1 MKLQN
6 SSGYIFRIKHLPLY
20 LACASMAL
28 SGCTSM
34 MQREGDPPSGP
45 AYVGWLPATFKT
57 PSNQQLPRPKEQ
69 WWQDFGS
76 EELNNIVETALTNNF
91 DLRIAIARVSQ
102 TRAQADIV
110 KSAQYPTLDANVRYG
125 IQAPTPGPG
134 YAANTSQWSSQPLW
148 QAGALVNYEVD
159 LWGKKGFDTQSA
171 FSQALA
177 SEFNRQAVA
186 LSLVGDVMT
195 VYFQV
200 VSLDE
205 RITVSERNLEAIRGV
220 GRGLERRVELG
231 DATLI
236 DLSQQ
241 LILQNNTDA
250 LVTNLKLQRER
261 AINRLAALMG
271 TTSSTIKIKAKS
283 VEEFTAPVVA
293 PGLPSDLLCRRPDI
307 RRAEASLEGAEAD
320 LLAARA
326 NLFPTFAITG
336 GGGYGSFLLS
346 QLTMPQSLFYNVTT
360 NLVQNI
366 FDAGKRRA
374 QIQLASA
381 KNVEL
386 LEGYANTVVGA
397 MRDVEDGLS
406 GVALTAQAYAAL
418 NDSRNRAQRL
428 AVMSAKVVERGGM
441 DYVQLYEIQR
451 TVIAS
456 EDAAVTARGDQL
468 IASVNLYK
476 AIGGGMKLEND
487 PCLGGGSL
495 PQANAEWVA
504 KANSA
509 DSVFGSK
516 PDFIVT
522 PKGQVNYRGTNTPL
536 PNAGI
541 KALESPMV
549 PRESSANI
557 QSSPV
562 MQESK

>member
-1 MKLQN
+1 MKPRQI
-6 SSGYIFRIKHLPLY
+6 SAYRFCTKHLPIYIVCSSL
-20 LACASMAL
+20 AL
-28 SGCTSM
+28 SGCTSL

-45 AYVGWLPATFKT
+45 TYVGWLPASYKT
-57 PSNQQLPRPKEQ
+57 PIDQQLPRPKER

-76 EELNNIVETALTNNF
+76 EELNTIVETTLTNNF
-91 DLRIAIARVSQ
+91 DLRIAIARVAQ

-110 KSAQYPTLDANVRYG
+110 KSAEYPTLDANVRYG
-125 IQAPTPGPG
+125 SQGPTPGPG
-134 YAANTSQWSSQPLW
+134 YAANTSQWNSQPLW

-205 RITVSERNLEAIRGV
+205 RIVVSERNLETIRGV

-250 LVTNLKLQRER
+250 LVTGLKLQRER
-261 AINRLAALMG
+261 ALNRLAALMG
-271 TTSSTIKIKAKS
+271 TTSSMVKIKVKS
-283 VEEFTAPVVA
+283 VEEFSAPIVS

-346 QLTMPQSLFYNVTT
+346 QLTMPQSLFYNITT

-386 LEGYANTVVGA
+386 LEGYANTVVAA

-406 GVALTAQAYAAL
+406 GVALTAKQYAAL
-418 NDSRNRAQRL
+418 NEARSRAQRL
-428 AVMSAKVVERGGM
+428 AIMSQKVVERGGM

-451 TVIAS
+451 TVLAS
-456 EDAAVTARGDQL
+456 EDAAITARSDQL
-468 IASVNLYK
+468 VASVNLYK
-476 AIGGGMKLEND
+476 AIGGGLKLEND
-487 PCLGGGSL
+487 PCLGGGAL
-495 PQANAEWVA
+495 PKANESWVA
-504 KANSA
+504 KANNA
-509 DSVFGSK
+509 DSVFGHK
-516 PDFIVT
+516 PDLVVS
-522 PKGQVNYRGTNTPL
+522 PAGQASYRGSGAPL
-536 PNAGI
+536 PGSGLQ
-541 KALESPMV
+541 ALESPLFT
-549 PRESSANI
+549 I
-557 QSSPV
+557 QNSPDS
-562 MQESK
+562 QESK

>member
-1 MKLQN
+1 
-6 SSGYIFRIKHLPLY
+6 
-20 LACASMAL
+20 
-28 SGCTSM
+28 M

-45 AYVGWLPATFKT
+45 AYVGWLPASFKT
-57 PSNQQLPRPKEQ
+57 PANQQLPRPKEQ

-76 EELNNIVETALTNNF
+76 EELNGIVETALTNNF

-110 KSAQYPTLDANVRYG
+110 KSAQYPTLDANIRYG
-125 IQAPTPGPG
+125 IQGPTPGPG

-271 TTSSTIKIKAKS
+271 TTSSSIKIKAKS

-406 GVALTAQAYAAL
+406 GVALTAQAYAVL

-536 PNAGI
+536 PNTGI

>member
-1 MKLQN
+1 MR
-6 SSGYIFRIKHLPLY
+6 RIPFL
-20 LACASMAL
+20 LACLGL
-28 SGCTSM
+28 SLTGCTSL

-45 AYVGWLPATFKT
+45 AYVGWLPSSYKT
-57 PSNQQLPRPKEQ
+57 PADQQLPSPKEQ

-76 EELNNIVETALTNNF
+76 EELNGIVETALKNNF

-110 KSAQYPTLDANVRYG
+110 KSTQYPTIDANVRYG
-125 IQAPTPGPG
+125 IQGPTPGPG
-134 YAANTSQWSSQPLW
+134 YAANTSQWNSQPLW
-148 QAGALVNYEVD
+148 QAGALVSYEVD
-159 LWGKKGFDTQSA
+159 IWGKKGFDTKAA

-220 GRGLERRVELG
+220 GRGLERRVDLG

-250 LVTNLKLQRER
+250 LVTGLKLQRER
-261 AINRLAALMG
+261 SINRLAALLG
-271 TTSSTIKIKAKS
+271 TTSSSIKIKAKS
-283 VEEFTAPVVA
+283 VEEFSAPIVA

-346 QLTMPQSLFYNVTT
+346 QLTMPQSLFYNISS

-406 GVALTAQAYAAL
+406 SVALTAKAYAAL
-418 NDSRNRAQRL
+418 NESRNRAQRL
-428 AVMSAKVVERGGM
+428 ALMSAKVVERGGM

-456 EDAAVTARGDQL
+456 EDAAITARGDQL
-468 IASVNLYK
+468 VASVNLYK
-476 AIGGGMKLEND
+476 AIGGGMKLDND

-495 PQANAEWVA
+495 PKANASWIE
-504 KANSA
+504 KANKA
-509 DSVFGSK
+509 DSVFASK
-516 PDFIVT
+516 PDLVIGPT
-522 PKGQVNYRGTNTPL
+522 GQASLRGSNVPL
-536 PNAGI
+536 PGSGV
-541 KALESPMV
+541 KALQSPMITI
-549 PRESSANI
+549 ESETLAPTA
-557 QSSPV
+557 SPSNV
-562 MQESK
+562 DGVKQ

>member
-1 MKLQN
+1 MKLQKP
-6 SSGYIFRIKHLPLY
+6 SGCRFRIKHLPLY
-20 LACASMAL
+20 LACANMAL

-57 PSNQQLPRPKEQ
+57 PNNQQLPRPKEE

-76 EELNNIVETALTNNF
+76 QELNNIVETALTNNF

-205 RITVSERNLEAIRGV
+205 RITVSERNLETIRGV

-271 TTSSTIKIKAKS
+271 TTSSSIKIKAKS

-522 PKGQVNYRGTNTPL
+522 PKGQVNSRGTNTPL
-536 PNAGI
+536 PNTGI

>member
-1 MKLQN
+1 MKPRQI
-6 SSGYIFRIKHLPLY
+6 SAYRFCTKHLPIY
-20 LACASMAL
+20 LVCSSLAL
-28 SGCTSM
+28 SGCTSL

-45 AYVGWLPATFKT
+45 TYVGWLPASYKT
-57 PSNQQLPRPKEQ
+57 PIDQQLPRPKER

-76 EELNNIVETALTNNF
+76 EELNTIVETTLTNNF
-91 DLRIAIARVSQ
+91 DLRIAIARVAQ

-110 KSAQYPTLDANVRYG
+110 KSAEYPTLDANVRYG
-125 IQAPTPGPG
+125 SQGPTPGPG
-134 YAANTSQWSSQPLW
+134 YAANTSQWNSQPLW

-205 RITVSERNLEAIRGV
+205 RIVVSERNLETIRGV

-250 LVTNLKLQRER
+250 LVTGLKLQCER
-261 AINRLAALMG
+261 ALNRLAALMG
-271 TTSSTIKIKAKS
+271 TTSSMVKIKVKS
-283 VEEFTAPVVA
+283 VEEFSAPIVS

-346 QLTMPQSLFYNVTT
+346 QLTMPQSLFYNITT

-386 LEGYANTVVGA
+386 LEGYANTVVAA

-406 GVALTAQAYAAL
+406 GVALTAKQYAAL
-418 NDSRNRAQRL
+418 NEARSRAQRL
-428 AVMSAKVVERGGM
+428 AIMSQKVVERGGM

-451 TVIAS
+451 TVLAS
-456 EDAAVTARGDQL
+456 EDAAITARSDQL
-468 IASVNLYK
+468 VASVNLYK
-476 AIGGGMKLEND
+476 AIGGGLKLEND
-487 PCLGGGSL
+487 PCLGGGAL
-495 PQANAEWVA
+495 PKANESWVA
-504 KANSA
+504 KANNA
-509 DSVFGSK
+509 DSVFGHK
-516 PDFIVT
+516 PDLVVS
-522 PKGQVNYRGTNTPL
+522 PAGQASYRGSGAPL
-536 PNAGI
+536 PGSGLQ
-541 KALESPMV
+541 ALESPLFT
-549 PRESSANI
+549 I
-557 QSSPV
+557 QNSPDS
-562 MQESK
+562 QESK

>member
-1 MKLQN
+1 MRQLGVCWVC
-6 SSGYIFRIKHLPLY
+6 SSLLF
-20 LACASMAL
+20 A
-28 SGCTSM
+28 GCTSM
-34 MQREGDPPSGP
+34 MQRDGDPPSGP
-45 AYVGWLPATFKT
+45 AYVGWLPASYKT
-57 PSNQQLPRPKEQ
+57 PVDQQLPKPKEQ
-69 WWQDFGS
+69 WWRDFGS
-76 EELNNIVETALTNNF
+76 AELSAIIETALNNNF

-110 KSAQYPTLDANVRYG
+110 KSAQYPTVDANLRYG
-125 IQAPTPGPG
+125 IQGPTPGPG
-134 YAANTSQWSSQPLW
+134 YAANTAQWNSQPLW
-148 QAGALVNYEVD
+148 QAGALVSYEVD
-159 LWGKKGFDTQSA
+159 IWGKKGFDTKSA

-195 VYFQV
+195 VYFQI

-205 RITVSERNLEAIRGV
+205 RIAVAERNLETIRGV
-220 GRGLERRVELG
+220 GRGLERRVDLG

-250 LVTNLKLQRER
+250 LVTSLKLQRER

-271 TTSSTIKIKAKS
+271 TTSSAIQIKAKS
-283 VEEFTAPVVA
+283 VEEISAPVVS

-326 NLFPTFAITG
+326 SLFPTFTITG

-346 QLTMPQSLFYNVTT
+346 QLTMPQSLFYNITS

-397 MRDVEDGLS
+397 MRDVEDGLAS
-406 GVALTAQAYAAL
+406 VALTAQAYAAL

-428 AVMSAKVVERGGM
+428 AVMSAKVVEKGGM

-456 EDAAVTARGDQL
+456 EDAAITARGDQL

-487 PCLGGGSL
+487 PCLGGGTL
-495 PQANAEWVA
+495 PQANASWIE
-504 KANSA
+504 KANKA

-516 PDFIVT
+516 PDLVIG
-522 PKGQVNYRGTNTPL
+522 KSGKAAYRGSDRPL
-536 PNAGI
+536 PGTGLE
-541 KALESPMV
+541 ALASPLGQGDAS
-549 PRESSANI
+549 R
-557 QSSPV
+557 
-562 MQESK
+562 

>member
-1 MKLQN
+1 MK
-6 SSGYIFRIKHLPLY
+6 RLPFL
-20 LACASMAL
+20 LACLGLSL
-28 SGCTSM
+28 SGCTSL

-45 AYVGWLPATFKT
+45 AYVGWLPASYKT
-57 PSNQQLPRPKEQ
+57 PIDQQLPRPKEQ
-69 WWQDFGS
+69 WWQDFS
-76 EELNNIVETALTNNF
+76 SDELNSIVETALTNNF

-110 KSAQYPTLDANVRYG
+110 KSAQYPTVDANVRYG
-125 IQAPTPGPG
+125 IQGPTPGPG
-134 YAANTSQWSSQPLW
+134 YAANTSQWNSQPLW

-159 LWGKKGFDTQSA
+159 IWGKKGFDTKAA

-205 RITVSERNLEAIRGV
+205 RIVVSERNLETIRGV

-250 LVTNLKLQRER
+250 LVTGLKLQRER
-261 AINRLAALMG
+261 AINRLAALLG
-271 TTSSTIKIKAKS
+271 TSSSSIKIKAKS
-283 VEEFTAPVVA
+283 VEEFSAPIVA

-326 NLFPTFAITG
+326 NLFPTFSITG

-346 QLTMPQSLFYNVTT
+346 QLTMPQSLFYNISS

-381 KNVEL
+381 KNIEL

-406 GVALTAQAYAAL
+406 SVALTAQAYAAL
-418 NDSRNRAQRL
+418 NEARNRAQRL
-428 AVMSAKVVERGGM
+428 AKMSAKVVERGGM

-456 EDAAVTARGDQL
+456 EDAAITARGDQL
-468 IASVNLYK
+468 VASVNLYK
-476 AIGGGMKLEND
+476 AIGGGMKLDND

-495 PQANAEWVA
+495 PKADASWVE
-504 KANSA
+504 KANKA

-516 PDFIVT
+516 PDLVISPT
-522 PKGQVNYRGTNTPL
+522 GQASFRGSNTPL
-536 PNAGI
+536 PGTGL
-541 KALESPMV
+541 KAL
-549 PRESSANI
+549 
-557 QSSPV
+557 QSPV
-562 MQESK
+562 APTESDSTPSIASPTIQDGK

>member
-1 MKLQN
+1 MKPRQI
-6 SSGYIFRIKHLPLY
+6 SAYRFCTKHLPIY
-20 LACASMAL
+20 LVCSSLAL
-28 SGCTSM
+28 SGCTSL
-34 MQREGDPPSGP
+34 MQREGDPPTGP
-45 AYVGWLPATFKT
+45 TYVGWLPTAYKT
-57 PSNQQLPRPKEQ
+57 PINQQLPRPKEQ

-76 EELNNIVETALTNNF
+76 EELNGIVETALTNNF

-125 IQAPTPGPG
+125 NQAPVPGPG
-134 YAANTSQWSSQPLW
+134 YASNSSQWGSQPLW

-205 RITVSERNLEAIRGV
+205 RIAVSERNLEAIRGV
-220 GRGLERRVELG
+220 GRGIERRVDLG

-241 LILQNNTDA
+241 LILENNTDA
-250 LVTNLKLQRER
+250 LVTGLKLQRER
-261 AINRLAALMG
+261 AINRLAALLG
-271 TTSSTIKIKAKS
+271 TTTSSIKIKAKS
-283 VEEFTAPVVA
+283 VEEFNAPIVA

-307 RRAEASLEGAEAD
+307 RRAEATLEGAEAD

-346 QLTMPQSLFYNVTT
+346 QLTMPQSLFYNITS

-386 LEGYANTVVGA
+386 LESYANTVVGA

-406 GVALTAQAYAAL
+406 GVALTAQQYAAL
-418 NDSRNRAQRL
+418 NDSRKRAQRL

-456 EDAAVTARGDQL
+456 EDAAITGRSDQL

-476 AIGGGMKLEND
+476 AIGGGMKLDND

-495 PQANAEWVA
+495 PKADASWVE
-504 KANSA
+504 KANNA
-509 DSVFGSK
+509 DSVFGHK
-516 PDFIVT
+516 PDLVVS
-522 PKGQVNYRGTNTPL
+522 PAGQASYRGSGVPL
-536 PNAGI
+536 PGSAL
-541 KALESPMV
+541 KALESPITM
-549 PRESSANI
+549 REFASEIIFTPAT
-557 QSSPV
+557 
-562 MQESK
+562 QESK

>member
-1 MKLQN
+1 MKPRQI
-6 SSGYIFRIKHLPLY
+6 SAYRFCTKHLPIY
-20 LACASMAL
+20 LVCSSLAL
-28 SGCTSM
+28 SGCTSL
-34 MQREGDPPSGP
+34 MQREGDPPTGP
-45 AYVGWLPATFKT
+45 TYVGWLPTAYKT
-57 PSNQQLPRPKEQ
+57 PINQQLPRPKEQ

-76 EELNNIVETALTNNF
+76 EELNGIVETALTNNF

-125 IQAPTPGPG
+125 NQAPVPGPG
-134 YAANTSQWSSQPLW
+134 YASNSSQWGSQPLW

-177 SEFNRQAVA
+177 SEFNRQVVA

-205 RITVSERNLEAIRGV
+205 RIAVSERNLEAIRGV
-220 GRGLERRVELG
+220 GRGIERRVDLG

-241 LILQNNTDA
+241 LILENNTDA
-250 LVTNLKLQRER
+250 LVTGLKLQRER
-261 AINRLAALMG
+261 AINRLAALLG
-271 TTSSTIKIKAKS
+271 TTTSSIKIKAKS
-283 VEEFTAPVVA
+283 VEEFNAPIVA

-346 QLTMPQSLFYNVTT
+346 QLTMPQSLFYNITS

-386 LEGYANTVVGA
+386 LESYANTVVGA

-406 GVALTAQAYAAL
+406 GVALTAQQYAAL
-418 NDSRNRAQRL
+418 NDSRKRAQRL

-456 EDAAVTARGDQL
+456 EDAAITGRSDQL

-476 AIGGGMKLEND
+476 AIGGGMKLDND

-495 PQANAEWVA
+495 PKADASWVE
-504 KANSA
+504 KANNA
-509 DSVFGSK
+509 DSVFGHK
-516 PDFIVT
+516 PDLVVS
-522 PKGQVNYRGTNTPL
+522 PAGQASYRGSGVPL
-536 PNAGI
+536 PGSGL
-541 KALESPMV
+541 KALESPITM
-549 PRESSANI
+549 REFASEIIFTPAT
-557 QSSPV
+557 
-562 MQESK
+562 QESK

>member
-1 MKLQN
+1 M
-6 SSGYIFRIKHLPLY
+6 
-20 LACASMAL
+20 L
-28 SGCTSM
+28 SGCTSLM
-34 MQREGDPPSGP
+34 KREGDPPSGP
-45 AYVGWLPATFKT
+45 AYVGWLPTSYKT
-57 PSNQQLPRPKEQ
+57 PIDQQLPRPKEQ
-69 WWQDFGS
+69 WWQEFGS
-76 EELNNIVETALTNNF
+76 DELNAIVETTLTNNF

-110 KSAQYPTLDANVRYG
+110 KSAEYPTLDANVRYG
-125 IQAPTPGPG
+125 NQGPTPGPG
-134 YAANTSQWSSQPLW
+134 YAPNTSQWGTQPLW

-205 RITVSERNLEAIRGV
+205 RVVVSERNLETIRGV
-220 GRGLERRVELG
+220 GRGLDRRVELG

-250 LVTNLKLQRER
+250 SVTGLKLQRER
-261 AINRLAALMG
+261 ALNRLATLMG
-271 TTSSTIKIKAKS
+271 TSSSMVKIKVKS
-283 VEEFTAPVVA
+283 VEEFNAPVVS

-346 QLTMPQSLFYNVTT
+346 QLTMPQSLFFNVTS

-386 LEGYANTVVGA
+386 LEGYANTVVAA

-406 GVALTAQAYAAL
+406 GVALTAKQYTAL
-418 NDSRNRAQRL
+418 NEARTRSQRL
-428 AVMSAKVVERGGM
+428 AVMSGKVVERGGM
-441 DYVQLYEIQR
+441 DFVQLYEIQK
-451 TVIAS
+451 TVLAS
-456 EDAAVTARGDQL
+456 EDAAITGKADQL

-495 PQANAEWVA
+495 PKANESWVA

-516 PDFIVT
+516 PYLVVS
-522 PKGQVNYRGTNTPL
+522 PSGQVSYQGGRIPL
-536 PNAGI
+536 PGSGL
-541 KALESPMV
+541 KALDSPILDREIAADLILV
-549 PRESSANI
+549 PDPVI
-557 QSSPV
+557 Q
-562 MQESK
+562 EAK

>member
-1 MKLQN
+1 MR
-6 SSGYIFRIKHLPLY
+6 RIPFL
-20 LACASMAL
+20 LACLGL
-28 SGCTSM
+28 SLTGCTSL

-45 AYVGWLPATFKT
+45 AYVGWLPSSYTT
-57 PSNQQLPRPKEQ
+57 PADQQLPSPKEQ

-76 EELNNIVETALTNNF
+76 EELNGIVETALKNNF

-110 KSAQYPTLDANVRYG
+110 KSTQYPTIDANVRYG
-125 IQAPTPGPG
+125 IQGPTPGPG
-134 YAANTSQWSSQPLW
+134 YAANTSQWNSQPLW
-148 QAGALVNYEVD
+148 QAGALVSYEVD
-159 LWGKKGFDTQSA
+159 IWGKKGFDTKAA

-220 GRGLERRVELG
+220 GRGLERRVDLG

-250 LVTNLKLQRER
+250 LVTGLKLQRER
-261 AINRLAALMG
+261 SINRLAALLG
-271 TTSSTIKIKAKS
+271 TTSSSIKIKAKS
-283 VEEFTAPVVA
+283 VEEFSAPIVA

-346 QLTMPQSLFYNVTT
+346 QLTMPQSLFYNISS

-406 GVALTAQAYAAL
+406 SVALTAKAYAAL
-418 NDSRNRAQRL
+418 NESRNRAQRL
-428 AVMSAKVVERGGM
+428 ALMSAKVVERGGM

-456 EDAAVTARGDQL
+456 EDAAITARGDQL
-468 IASVNLYK
+468 VASVNLYK
-476 AIGGGMKLEND
+476 AIGGGMKLDND

-495 PQANAEWVA
+495 PKANASWIE
-504 KANSA
+504 KANKA
-509 DSVFGSK
+509 DSVFASK
-516 PDFIVT
+516 PDLVIGPT
-522 PKGQVNYRGTNTPL
+522 GQASLRGSNVPL
-536 PNAGI
+536 PGSGV
-541 KALESPMV
+541 KALQSPMITI
-549 PRESSANI
+549 ESETLAPTA
-557 QSSPV
+557 SPSNV
-562 MQESK
+562 DSVKQ

>member
-1 MKLQN
+1 MR
-6 SSGYIFRIKHLPLY
+6 RIPFL
-20 LACASMAL
+20 LACLGL
-28 SGCTSM
+28 SLTGCTSL

-45 AYVGWLPATFKT
+45 AYVGWLPSSYKT
-57 PSNQQLPRPKEQ
+57 PADQQLPSPKEQ

-76 EELNNIVETALTNNF
+76 EELNGIVETALKNNF

-110 KSAQYPTLDANVRYG
+110 KSTQYPTIDANVRYG
-125 IQAPTPGPG
+125 IQGPTPGPG
-134 YAANTSQWSSQPLW
+134 YAANTSQWNSQPLW
-148 QAGALVNYEVD
+148 QAGALVSYEVD
-159 LWGKKGFDTQSA
+159 IWGKKGFDTKAA

-220 GRGLERRVELG
+220 GRGLERRVDLG

-250 LVTNLKLQRER
+250 LVTGLKLQRER
-261 AINRLAALMG
+261 SINRLAALLG
-271 TTSSTIKIKAKS
+271 TTSSSIKIKAKS
-283 VEEFTAPVVA
+283 VEEFSAPIVA

-346 QLTMPQSLFYNVTT
+346 QLTMPQSLFYNISS

-406 GVALTAQAYAAL
+406 SVALTAKAYAAL
-418 NDSRNRAQRL
+418 NESRNRAQRL
-428 AVMSAKVVERGGM
+428 ALMSAKVVERGGM

-456 EDAAVTARGDQL
+456 EDAAITARGDQL
-468 IASVNLYK
+468 VASVNLYK
-476 AIGGGMKLEND
+476 AIGGGMKLDND

-495 PQANAEWVA
+495 PKANASWID
-504 KANSA
+504 KANKA
-509 DSVFGSK
+509 DSVFASK
-516 PDFIVT
+516 PDLVIGPT
-522 PKGQVNYRGTNTPL
+522 GQASLRGSNVPL
-536 PNAGI
+536 PGSGV
-541 KALESPMV
+541 KALQSPMITI
-549 PRESSANI
+549 ESETLAPTA
-557 QSSPV
+557 SPSNV
-562 MQESK
+562 DSVKQ

>member
-1 MKLQN
+1 MK
-6 SSGYIFRIKHLPLY
+6 RLPFL
-20 LACASMAL
+20 LACLGL
-28 SGCTSM
+28 SLTGCTSL

-45 AYVGWLPATFKT
+45 AYVGWLPSSYKT
-57 PSNQQLPRPKEQ
+57 PSDQQLPRPKEQ

-76 EELNNIVETALTNNF
+76 EELNGVVETALKNNF

-110 KSAQYPTLDANVRYG
+110 KSTQYPTIDANVRYG
-125 IQAPTPGPG
+125 IQGPTPGPG
-134 YAANTSQWSSQPLW
+134 YAANTSQWNSQPLW
-148 QAGALVNYEVD
+148 QAGALVSYEVD
-159 LWGKKGFDTQSA
+159 IWGKKGFDTKAA

-205 RITVSERNLEAIRGV
+205 RITVSERNLETIRGV
-220 GRGLERRVELG
+220 GRGLERRVDLG

-250 LVTNLKLQRER
+250 LVTGLKLQRER
-261 AINRLAALMG
+261 SINRLAALLG
-271 TTSSTIKIKAKS
+271 TTSSSIKIKAKS
-283 VEEFTAPVVA
+283 VEEFSAPIVA

-326 NLFPTFAITG
+326 NLFPTFSITG

-346 QLTMPQSLFYNVTT
+346 QLTMPQSLFYNISS

-406 GVALTAQAYAAL
+406 SVALTAKAYAAL
-418 NDSRNRAQRL
+418 NESRNRAQRL
-428 AVMSAKVVERGGM
+428 ALMSAKVVERGGM

-456 EDAAVTARGDQL
+456 EDAAITARGDQL
-468 IASVNLYK
+468 VASVNLYK
-476 AIGGGMKLEND
+476 AIGGGMKLDND

-495 PQANAEWVA
+495 PEANASWIE
-504 KANSA
+504 KANKA
-509 DSVFGSK
+509 DSVFASK
-516 PDFIVT
+516 PDVVIGPT
-522 PKGQVNYRGTNTPL
+522 GQASFRGSKVPL
-536 PNAGI
+536 PGSGLR
-541 KALESPMV
+541 ALESPMV
-549 PRESSANI
+549 TIESGIPRSVVTPSNVDGTK
-557 QSSPV
+557 P
-562 MQESK
+562 

>member
-1 MKLQN
+1 MKLPKP
-6 SSGYIFRIKHLPLY
+6 SAYRFCIKHLPIY
-20 LACASMAL
+20 LVCSSLAL
-28 SGCTSM
+28 SGCTSL
-34 MQREGDPPSGP
+34 MQREGDPPNGP

-57 PSNQQLPRPKEQ
+57 PIDQQLPRPKEE

-76 EELNNIVETALTNNF
+76 EELNGMVETALTNNF

-110 KSAQYPTLDANVRYG
+110 KSAQYPTLDANIRYG
-125 IQAPTPGPG
+125 IQGPTPGPG
-134 YAANTSQWSSQPLW
+134 YAPNTSQWNSQPLW

-205 RITVSERNLEAIRGV
+205 RIVVSERNLATIRGV

-250 LVTNLKLQRER
+250 LVTGLKLQRER

-271 TTSSTIKIKAKS
+271 TTSSSIKIKAKS
-283 VEEFTAPVVA
+283 VEEFKAPVVA

-346 QLTMPQSLFYNVTT
+346 QLTMPQSLFYNITT

-456 EDAAVTARGDQL
+456 EDAAVSARGDQL

-516 PDFIVT
+516 PDFVVT

-536 PNAGI
+536 PNTGI

-549 PRESSANI
+549 PRETSANI
-557 QSSPV
+557 QSTPV
-562 MQESK
+562 GQESK

>member
-1 MKLQN
+1 MKPRQI
-6 SSGYIFRIKHLPLY
+6 SAYRFCTKHLPIY
-20 LACASMAL
+20 LVCSSLAL
-28 SGCTSM
+28 SGCTSL
-34 MQREGDPPSGP
+34 MQREGDPPTGP
-45 AYVGWLPATFKT
+45 TYVGWLPTAYKT
-57 PSNQQLPRPKEQ
+57 PINQQLPRPKEQ

-76 EELNNIVETALTNNF
+76 EELNGIVETALTNNF

-125 IQAPTPGPG
+125 NQAPVPGPG
-134 YAANTSQWSSQPLW
+134 YASNSSQWGSQPLW

-177 SEFNRQAVA
+177 SEFNRQVVA

-205 RITVSERNLEAIRGV
+205 RIAVSERNLEAIRGV
-220 GRGLERRVELG
+220 GRGIERRVDLG

-241 LILQNNTDA
+241 LILENNTDA
-250 LVTNLKLQRER
+250 LVTGLKLQRER
-261 AINRLAALMG
+261 AINRLAALLG
-271 TTSSTIKIKAKS
+271 TTTSSIKIKAKS
-283 VEEFTAPVVA
+283 VEEFNAPIVA

-346 QLTMPQSLFYNVTT
+346 QLTMPQSLFYNITS

-386 LEGYANTVVGA
+386 LESYANTVVGA

-406 GVALTAQAYAAL
+406 GVALTAQQYAAL
-418 NDSRNRAQRL
+418 NDSRKRAQRL

-456 EDAAVTARGDQL
+456 EDAAITGRSDQL

-476 AIGGGMKLEND
+476 AIGGGMKLDND
-487 PCLGGGSL
+487 ACLGGGSL
-495 PQANAEWVA
+495 PKADASWVE
-504 KANSA
+504 KANNA
-509 DSVFGSK
+509 DSVFGHK
-516 PDFIVT
+516 PDLVVS
-522 PKGQVNYRGTNTPL
+522 PAGQASYRGSGVPL
-536 PNAGI
+536 PGSGL
-541 KALESPMV
+541 KALESPITM
-549 PRESSANI
+549 REFASEIIFTPAT
-557 QSSPV
+557 
-562 MQESK
+562 QESK

>member
-1 MKLQN
+1 MKPRQI
-6 SSGYIFRIKHLPLY
+6 SAYRFCTKHLPIY
-20 LACASMAL
+20 LVCSSLAL
-28 SGCTSM
+28 SGCTSL

-45 AYVGWLPATFKT
+45 TYVGWLPASYKT
-57 PSNQQLPRPKEQ
+57 PIDQQLPRPKER

-76 EELNNIVETALTNNF
+76 EELNTIVETTLTNNF
-91 DLRIAIARVSQ
+91 DLRIAIARVAQ

-110 KSAQYPTLDANVRYG
+110 KSAEYPTLDANVRYG
-125 IQAPTPGPG
+125 SQGPTPGPG
-134 YAANTSQWSSQPLW
+134 YAANTSQWNSQPLW

-205 RITVSERNLEAIRGV
+205 RIVVSERNLETIRGV

-250 LVTNLKLQRER
+250 LVTGLKLQRER
-261 AINRLAALMG
+261 ALNRLAALMG
-271 TTSSTIKIKAKS
+271 TTSSMVKIKVKS
-283 VEEFTAPVVA
+283 VEEFSAPIVS

-346 QLTMPQSLFYNVTT
+346 QLTMPQSLFYNITT

-386 LEGYANTVVGA
+386 LEGYANTVVAA

-406 GVALTAQAYAAL
+406 GVALTAKQYAAL
-418 NDSRNRAQRL
+418 NEARSRAQRL
-428 AVMSAKVVERGGM
+428 AIMSQKVVERGGM

-451 TVIAS
+451 TVLAS
-456 EDAAVTARGDQL
+456 EDAAITARSDQL
-468 IASVNLYK
+468 VASVNLYK
-476 AIGGGMKLEND
+476 AIGGGLKLEND
-487 PCLGGGSL
+487 PCLGGGAL
-495 PQANAEWVA
+495 PKANESWVA
-504 KANSA
+504 KANNA
-509 DSVFGSK
+509 DSVFGHK
-516 PDFIVT
+516 PDLVVS
-522 PKGQVNYRGTNTPL
+522 PAGQASYRGSGAPL
-536 PNAGI
+536 PGSGLQ
-541 KALESPMV
+541 ALESPLFT
-549 PRESSANI
+549 I
-557 QSSPV
+557 QNSPDS
-562 MQESK
+562 QESK

>member
-1 MKLQN
+1 
-6 SSGYIFRIKHLPLY
+6 
-20 LACASMAL
+20 
-28 SGCTSM
+28 
-34 MQREGDPPSGP
+34 MQREGDPPTGP
-45 AYVGWLPATFKT
+45 EYVGWLPTSFKT
-57 PSNQQLPRPKEQ
+57 PVDQQLPRPKEL

-76 EELNNIVETALTNNF
+76 EELNGVVETALKNNF

-110 KSAQYPTLDANVRYG
+110 KSTQYPTIDANVRYG
-125 IQAPTPGPG
+125 IQGPTPGPG
-134 YAANTSQWSSQPLW
+134 YAANTSQWNSQPLW

-159 LWGKKGFDTQSA
+159 LWGKKGFDTKSA

-195 VYFQV
+195 VYFQI

-205 RITVSERNLEAIRGV
+205 RIAVSERNLESIRGV

-250 LVTNLKLQRER
+250 LVTGLKLQRER
-261 AINRLAALMG
+261 AINRLAALLG
-271 TTSSTIKIKAKS
+271 TTSSAIKIKAKS
-283 VEEFTAPVVA
+283 VEEFSAPIVA

-307 RRAEASLEGAEAD
+307 RRAEASLEAAEAD

-326 NLFPTFAITG
+326 SLFPTFSITG

-346 QLTMPQSLFYNVTT
+346 QLTMPQSLFYNISSK
-360 NLVQNI
+360 LVQNI

-406 GVALTAQAYAAL
+406 SVALTARAYAAL
-418 NDSRNRAQRL
+418 NESRNRAQRL

-456 EDAAVTARGDQL
+456 EDAAISARGDQL

-487 PCLGGGSL
+487 PCFGGGNL
-495 PQANAEWVA
+495 PKANASWVER
-504 KANSA
+504 ANKA

-516 PDFIVT
+516 PDFVIT
-522 PKGQVNYRGTNTPL
+522 PSGQAAYRGSTSPL
-536 PNAGI
+536 PGSGLQ
-541 KALESPMV
+541 ALESPV
-549 PRESSANI
+549 AAP
-557 QSSPV
+557 SPV
-562 MQESK
+562 TSGAQK

>member
-1 MKLQN
+1 MKPRQI
-6 SSGYIFRIKHLPLY
+6 SAYRFCTKHLPIY
-20 LACASMAL
+20 LVCSSLAL
-28 SGCTSM
+28 SGCTSL
-34 MQREGDPPSGP
+34 MQREGDPPTGP
-45 AYVGWLPATFKT
+45 TYVGWLPTAYKT
-57 PSNQQLPRPKEQ
+57 PINQQLPRPKEQ

-76 EELNNIVETALTNNF
+76 EELNGIVETALTNNF

-125 IQAPTPGPG
+125 NQAPVPGPG
-134 YAANTSQWSSQPLW
+134 YASNSSQWGSQPLW

-200 VSLDE
+200 VSVDE
-205 RITVSERNLEAIRGV
+205 RIAVSERNLEAIRGV
-220 GRGLERRVELG
+220 GRGIERRVDLG

-241 LILQNNTDA
+241 LILENNTDA
-250 LVTNLKLQRER
+250 LVTGLKLQRER
-261 AINRLAALMG
+261 AINRLAALLG
-271 TTSSTIKIKAKS
+271 TTTSSIKIKAKS
-283 VEEFTAPVVA
+283 VEEFNAPIVA

-346 QLTMPQSLFYNVTT
+346 QLTMPQSLFYNITS

-386 LEGYANTVVGA
+386 LESYANTVVGA

-406 GVALTAQAYAAL
+406 GVALTAQQYAAL
-418 NDSRNRAQRL
+418 NDSRKRAQRL

-456 EDAAVTARGDQL
+456 EDAAITGRSDQL

-476 AIGGGMKLEND
+476 AIGGGMKLDND

-495 PQANAEWVA
+495 PKADASWVE
-504 KANSA
+504 KANNA
-509 DSVFGSK
+509 DSVFGHK
-516 PDFIVT
+516 PDLVVS
-522 PKGQVNYRGTNTPL
+522 PAGQASYRGSGVPL
-536 PNAGI
+536 PGSAL
-541 KALESPMV
+541 KALESPITM
-549 PRESSANI
+549 REFASEIIFTPAT
-557 QSSPV
+557 
-562 MQESK
+562 QESK

>member
-1 MKLQN
+1 
-6 SSGYIFRIKHLPLY
+6 
-20 LACASMAL
+20 
-28 SGCTSM
+28 
-34 MQREGDPPSGP
+34 MQREGDPPTGP
-45 AYVGWLPATFKT
+45 TYVGWLPTAYKT
-57 PSNQQLPRPKEQ
+57 PINQQLPRPKEQ

-76 EELNNIVETALTNNF
+76 EELNGIVETALTNNF

-125 IQAPTPGPG
+125 NQAPVPGPG
-134 YAANTSQWSSQPLW
+134 YASNSSQWGSQPLW

-205 RITVSERNLEAIRGV
+205 RIAVSERNLEAIRGV
-220 GRGLERRVELG
+220 GRGIERRVDLG

-241 LILQNNTDA
+241 LILENNTDA
-250 LVTNLKLQRER
+250 LVTGLKLQRER
-261 AINRLAALMG
+261 AINRLAALLG
-271 TTSSTIKIKAKS
+271 TTTSSIKIKAKS
-283 VEEFTAPVVA
+283 VEEFNAPIVA

-346 QLTMPQSLFYNVTT
+346 QLTMPQSLFYNITS

-386 LEGYANTVVGA
+386 LESYANTVVGA

-406 GVALTAQAYAAL
+406 GVALTAQQYAAL
-418 NDSRNRAQRL
+418 NDSRKRAQRL

-456 EDAAVTARGDQL
+456 EDAAITGRSDQL

-476 AIGGGMKLEND
+476 AIGGGMKLDND

-495 PQANAEWVA
+495 PKADASWVE
-504 KANSA
+504 KANNA
-509 DSVFGSK
+509 DSVFGHK
-516 PDFIVT
+516 PDLVVS
-522 PKGQVNYRGTNTPL
+522 PAGQASYRGSGVPL
-536 PNAGI
+536 PGSGL
-541 KALESPMV
+541 KALESPITM
-549 PRESSANI
+549 REFASEIIFTPAT
-557 QSSPV
+557 
-562 MQESK
+562 QESK